1 MQNAWCPEIGNAM
14 KYVDDFRDPV
24 IAQHLAKEIHSL
36 ARPDRSYRLMEFCGG
51 HTHAIFRFGLHELLP
66 RNVEFVHGPGCPVC
80 VLPASRIDMA
90 STIASQ
96 EKVILCSYGDVLRV
110 PGAKGR
116 SLLAAKAGGADV
128 RMVYSP
134 VDALRFA
141 EKNPDRL
148 VVFFAVG
155 FETTAPATAFAVLYA
170 RRRKLTNFLVHCNH
184 VLTPSAIQNILESP
198 ELRKWG
204 APPLDGFLGP
214 SHVSA
219 IIGCKPYEYFA
230 EEYRRPVVIT
240 GFEPLDVLQAVAMLI
255 RQINEGRAEV
265 ENQYTRIV
273 SYEGNRA
280 AQAGVAEVFELRK
293 LFEWRGLG
301 PLPYS
306 ALRMKDDF
314 ADLDAER
321 HFPISAAP
329 VPDHP
334 ACACGAIL
342 RGLKKPKDCKL
353 FGKACT
359 PERPL
364 GSCMVSSEGACA
376 AYYRYRGELQ

>member
-1 MQNAWCPEIGNAM
+1 M
-14 KYVDDFRDPV
+14 KYVDDFRNPV
-24 IAQHLAKEIHSL
+24 IARKLADEIRHLTRA
-36 ARPDRSYRLMEFCGG
+36 DRTYRLMEFCGG
-51 HTHAIFRFGLHELLP
+51 HTHAIFRFGLHQLLP
-66 RNVEFVHGPGCPVC
+66 QNVEFVHGPGCPVC
-80 VLPASRIDMA
+80 VLPASRVDSAI
-90 STIASQ
+90 TIAIG
-96 EKVILCSYGDVLRV
+96 EKVILCTFGDVLRV

-116 SLLAAKAGGADV
+116 SLLSAKAAGADV
-128 RMVYSP
+128 RIVYSP
-134 VDALRFA
+134 TDALRVA
-141 EKNPDRL
+141 EKNPDRT

-155 FETTAPATAFAVLYA
+155 FETTAPATACAVLYA
-170 RRRKLTNFLVHCNH
+170 RQQKLNNFLVHCNH

-219 IIGCKPYEYFA
+219 IIGSRPYEFFA

-240 GFEPLDVLQAVAMLI
+240 GFEPLDVLQAVGMLI

-265 ENQYTRIV
+265 ENQYTRV
-273 SYEGNRA
+273 VTRDGNRA
-280 AQAGVAEVFELRK
+280 AQAAVADVFELRK

-301 PLPYS
+301 PIPYS
-306 ALRMKDDF
+306 ALRFKDAF
-314 ADLDAER
+314 ADLDAEKR
-321 HFPISAAP
+321 YPVSAPP

-342 RGLKKPKDCKL
+342 RGLKKPTDCRL

-359 PERPL
+359 PEMPL

-376 AYYRYRGELQ
+376 AYYNYRGATL

>member
-1 MQNAWCPEIGNAM
+1 V
-14 KYVDDFRDPV
+14 KYLDEFRDPR
-24 IAQHLAKEIHSL
+24 IARRLAGEIESL
-36 ARPDRSYRLMEFCGG
+36 AHADRTYRLMEFCGG
-51 HTHAIFRFGLHELLP
+51 HTHAIFRFGLHHLLP
-66 RNVEFVHGPGCPVC
+66 QNIEFVHGPGCPVC
-80 VLPASRIDMA
+80 VLPASRVDTA
-90 STIASQ
+90 IAIAVE
-96 EKVILCSYGDVLRV
+96 EKVILSTFGDVLRV

-116 SLLAAKAGGADV
+116 SLLSAKASGADV

-134 VDALRFA
+134 TDALRLA
-141 EKNPDRL
+141 EKHPDRT

-155 FETTAPATAFAVLYA
+155 FETTAPATAYAVLYA
-170 RRRKLTNFLVHCNH
+170 RRQKLSNFLVHCNH
-184 VLTPSAIQNILESP
+184 VLTPSAIQHILESP

-219 IIGCKPYEYFA
+219 IIGCRPYEFFA

-240 GFEPLDVLQAVAMLI
+240 GFEPLDVLEAVGMLV

-265 ENQYTRIV
+265 ENQYTRV
-273 SYEGNRA
+273 VTRDGNRA
-280 AQAGVAEVFELRK
+280 AQHAVAEVFELRK

-301 PLPYS
+301 SIPYS
-306 ALRMKDDF
+306 ALCLKDGF
-314 ADLDAER
+314 ADLDAEKR
-321 HFPISAAP
+321 FPVSMPP

-342 RGLKKPKDCKL
+342 RGLKKPTDCLL

-359 PERPL
+359 PEKPI

-376 AYYRYRGELQ
+376 AYYSYGGGR

>member
-1 MQNAWCPEIGNAM
+1 M

-24 IAQHLAKEIHSL
+24 IAHRLAKDIWGQT
-36 ARPDRSYRLMEFCGG
+36 RDNRTYRLMEFCGG
-51 HTHAIFRFGLHELLP
+51 HTHAIFRFGLQELLP
-66 RNVEFVHGPGCPVC
+66 QNVEFVHGPGCPVC
-80 VLPASRIDMA
+80 VLPASRIDA
-90 STIASQ
+90 AVTIAIK
-96 EKVILCSYGDVLRV
+96 EKVILCSFGDVLRV

-116 SLLAAKAGGADV
+116 TLLSAKADGADV

-134 VDALRFA
+134 TDALRLA
-141 EKNPDRL
+141 ERNPERT

-155 FETTAPATAFAVLYA
+155 FETTAPATAHAVLYA
-170 RRRKLTNFLVHCNH
+170 RQQRLNNFLVHCNH
-184 VLTPSAIQNILESP
+184 VLTPAAIQNILESP

-219 IIGCKPYEYFA
+219 IIGCRPYEFFA

-240 GFEPLDVLQAVAMLI
+240 GFEPLDVLQAVGMLI

-265 ENQYTRIV
+265 ENQYTRAV
-273 SYEGNRA
+273 TRDGNRA
-280 AQAGVAEVFELRK
+280 AQAAVAEVFELRK

-301 PLPYS
+301 PIPYS
-306 ALRMKDDF
+306 ALRLKDVF
-314 ADLDAER
+314 ANLDAEKL
-321 HFPISAAP
+321 FPVSVPP

-342 RGLKKPKDCKL
+342 RGLKKPTDCSL

-359 PERPL
+359 PGRPL

-376 AYYRYRGELQ
+376 AYYNYRGVAR

>member
-1 MQNAWCPEIGNAM
+1 M
-14 KYVDDFRDPV
+14 KYVDEFRDAA
-24 IAQHLAKEIHSL
+24 IARGLSAEIRRL
-36 ARPDRSYRLMEFCGG
+36 VRPDRTYRLMEFCGG
-51 HTHAIFRFGLHELLP
+51 HTHAILKFGLPELLP
-66 RNVEFVHGPGCPVC
+66 ANIEFVHGPGCPVC
-80 VLPASRIDMA
+80 VLPASRVDMA
-90 STIASQ
+90 SAIALQ
-96 EKVILCSYGDVLRV
+96 PGVILCTFGDVLRV
-110 PGAKGR
+110 PGLKGR
-116 SLLAAKAGGADV
+116 TLMNARAQGADV
-128 RMVYSP
+128 RMIYSP
-134 VDALRFA
+134 MDALKFA
-141 EKNPDRL
+141 EAHPERT

-155 FETTAPATAFAVLYA
+155 FETTAPATAIALRYA
-170 RRRKLTNFLVHCNH
+170 RQHGLKNFLVHCNH

-204 APPLDGFLGP
+204 APRLDGFLGP

-219 IIGCKPYEYFA
+219 VIGSRPYEYFV

-240 GFEPLDVLQAVAMLI
+240 GFEPLDVLQAVGMLV

-273 SYEGNRA
+273 RPEGNPA
-280 AQAGVAEVFELRK
+280 AQSAVAEVFELRK

-306 ALRMKDDF
+306 ALQLKAACSEF
-314 ADLDAER
+314 DAELR
-321 HFPISAAP
+321 FPLPNTFNSG
-329 VPDHP
+329 HP

-342 RGLKKPKDCKL
+342 RGLKKPTDCVL

-359 PERPL
+359 PDRPL

-376 AYYRYRGELQ
+376 AYYNYNKHLVAPPA

>member
-1 MQNAWCPEIGNAM
+1 M
-14 KYVDDFRDPV
+14 KYVDEFRDPA
-24 IAQHLAKEIHSL
+24 IAHRLAQDICAQ
-36 ARPDRSYRLMEFCGG
+36 AREGRTYRFMEFCGG
-51 HTHAIFRFGLHELLP
+51 HTHVIFRYGLQELLP
-66 RNVEFVHGPGCPVC
+66 QNVEFVHGPGCPVC
-80 VLPASRIDMA
+80 VLPASRIDA
-90 STIASQ
+90 AIAIALN
-96 EKVILCSYGDVLRV
+96 EKVTLCSFGDVLRV

-116 SLLAAKAGGADV
+116 TLLSAKAAGADV

-134 VDALRFA
+134 TDALRLA
-141 EKNPDRL
+141 EKNPDRT

-155 FETTAPATAFAVLYA
+155 FETTAPATAHVVSYA
-170 RRRKLTNFLVHCNH
+170 RQHGLDNFLVHSNH

-198 ELRKWG
+198 DLRKWG

-219 IIGCKPYEYFA
+219 IIGCRPYEFFA

-240 GFEPLDVLQAVAMLI
+240 GFEPLDVLQAVGMLI
-255 RQINEGRAEV
+255 RQINEGRYEV
-265 ENQYTRIV
+265 ENQYTRAV
-273 SYEGNRA
+273 MRDGNRA
-280 AQAGVAEVFELRK
+280 AQALVAEVFELRK

-301 PLPYS
+301 LIPYS
-306 ALRMKDDF
+306 ALRLKDEF
-314 ADLDAER
+314 VDLDAEKR
-321 HFPISAAP
+321 FPVSMPP

-342 RGLKKPKDCKL
+342 RGLKKPTDCTL

-359 PERPL
+359 PARPL

-376 AYYRYRGELQ
+376 AYYNYRGMGR